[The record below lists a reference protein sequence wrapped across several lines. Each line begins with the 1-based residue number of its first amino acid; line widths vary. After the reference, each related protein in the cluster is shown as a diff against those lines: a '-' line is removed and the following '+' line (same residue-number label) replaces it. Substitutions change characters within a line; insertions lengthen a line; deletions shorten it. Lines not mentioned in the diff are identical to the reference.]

1 MARSV
6 TVKVATTK
14 VIKALE
20 DKIANN
26 VKVEASNEKKR
37 EAYKVAQDKYFK
49 TVLKEFKDS
58 LIIDSISKHS
68 WRNSLSVNYE
78 IVGGATLPD
87 EPEIEKLESELGQYE
102 INEIQNAIRIL
113 KMTDEEFVSTST
125 FKNIAQYL

>member
-26 VKVEASNEKKR
+26 VKIEASNNKKR

-58 LIIDSISKHS
+58 LVIDSISKHS

-78 IVGGATLPD
+78 IVNGATLPD

-102 INEIQNAIRIL
+102 INEINNAIRIL

-125 FKNIAQYL
+125 FKNNAQYL

>member
-6 TVKVATTK
+6 TVKVATAK

-58 LIIDSISKHS
+58 LVIDSISKHS

-102 INEIQNAIRIL
+102 INEINNAIRIL

>member
-6 TVKVATTK
+6 TVKVATAK

-26 VKVEASNEKKR
+26 VNVEASNNKKR
-37 EAYKVAQDKYFK
+37 ETYKVAQDKYFK

-58 LIIDSISKHS
+58 LVIDSISKHS

>member
-6 TVKVATTK
+6 TVKVATSK

-26 VKVEASNEKKR
+26 VKIEASNEKKQ

-58 LIIDSISKHS
+58 LTIDSISKHS
-68 WRNSLSVNYE
+68 WRNSLTVQYE
-78 IVGGATLPD
+78 IAGGAQLPD

-102 INEIQNAIRIL
+102 INEINNAIRIL

>member
-26 VKVEASNEKKR
+26 VKIEASNEKKR

-58 LIIDSISKHS
+58 LVIDSISKHS

-78 IVGGATLPD
+78 IVNGATLPD

-102 INEIQNAIRIL
+102 INEINNAIRIL

>member
-26 VKVEASNEKKR
+26 VKIEASNNKKR

-58 LIIDSISKHS
+58 LVIDSISKHS

-78 IVGGATLPD
+78 IVNGATLPD

-102 INEIQNAIRIL
+102 INEINNAIRIL

>member
-6 TVKVATTK
+6 TVKVATSK

-26 VKVEASNEKKR
+26 VKIEASNEKKR

-58 LIIDSISKHS
+58 LTIDSISKHS
-68 WRNSLSVNYE
+68 WRNSLTVQYE
-78 IVGGATLPD
+78 ITGGAQLPD